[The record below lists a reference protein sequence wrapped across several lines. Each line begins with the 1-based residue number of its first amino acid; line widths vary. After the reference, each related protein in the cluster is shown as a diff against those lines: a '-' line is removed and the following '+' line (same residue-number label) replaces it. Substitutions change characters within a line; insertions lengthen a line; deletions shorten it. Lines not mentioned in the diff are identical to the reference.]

1 MVVTLASCSGEEDI
15 RQEEVQVPINFA
27 SIADETEAVTRANTT
42 LGRNF
47 VVYGYKNAGGTEQ
60 TVFDGYQVHY
70 LANSAGTSEDNTH
83 NYYYVGIDNQTL
95 KYWDF
100 SASEY
105 HFWGLW
111 QSEGRSLKATFT
123 GEKHNVLTIPN
134 VTLRVGDPSLEDDVL
149 FSRLCERKPVTKDVV
164 SLSFC
169 RPYSKLRI
177 MFYTSEPVETD
188 KDKFTLSQITF
199 GPDPSATSPYINK
212 VYGKGDVVVT
222 YPLTTSC
229 PGNAKETIGV
239 KSLESEQDA
248 LHFNDIMIEPGK
260 GVSSN
265 TAITAPVD
273 GSGKQFYYTLPMG
286 DKNPA
291 FIMSVS
297 IDGDTELKT
306 AVVPATLMQWK
317 PNYVYTYIFKITEAG
332 KKIEFYDVKIDPWK
346 YGGSQNEEW
355 KNW

>member
-1 MVVTLASCSGEEDI
+1 MTKLHHILATLQLGLLMVVTLASCSGEEEI

-60 TVFDGYQVHY
+60 TVFDGYKVNY

-105 HFWGLW
+105 HFWG
-111 QSEGRSLKATFT
+111 ATGGTFNRDGT
-123 GEKHNVLTIPN
+123 ELTISNLEQSVSEPD
-134 VTLRVGDPSLEDDVL
+134 VTGKMFSSLYHRSPVTRDVVQLHFKRPYAKVRILFYCSDALDVGD
-149 FSRLCERKPVTKDVV
+149 VV
-164 SLSFC
+164 E
-169 RPYSKLRI
+169 I
-177 MFYTSEPVETD
+177 GTS
-188 KDKFTLSQITF
+188 TF
-199 GPDPSATSPYINK
+199 GPEATGKIITGATLKVMYAKSGDVKETYLTESTATSDKLNFGGVALTHLVGTASNNAVLAKPTDGTEYYYVVPYEYAEPFILNTK
-212 VYGKGDVVVT
+212 VEGD
-222 YPLTTSC
+222 P
-229 PGNAKETIGV
+229 
-239 KSLESEQDA
+239 
-248 LHFNDIMIEPGK
+248 
-260 GVSSN
+260 
-265 TAITAPVD
+265 
-273 GSGKQFYYTLPMG
+273 
-286 DKNPA
+286 
-291 FIMSVS
+291 
-297 IDGDTELKT
+297 KT

>member
-1 MVVTLASCSGEEDI
+1 MVVTLASCSGEEEI

-27 SIADETEAVTRANTT
+27 SIADETEAVTRADQT

-105 HFWGLW
+105 HFWG
-111 QSEGRSLKATFT
+111 ATGGTFNSDGT
-123 GEKHNVLTIPN
+123 ELTISNLEQSVSEPN
-134 VTLRVGDPSLEDDVL
+134 VTEKMFSSLYHR
-149 FSRLCERKPVTKDVV
+149 SPVTRDVV
-164 SLSFC
+164 QLHFK
-169 RPYSKLRI
+169 RPYAKVRI
-177 MFYTSEPVETD
+177 LFYCSDAIDDGDKVEIGE
-188 KDKFTLSQITF
+188 STF
-199 GPDPSATSPYINK
+199 GPESTK
-212 VYGKGDVVVT
+212 QLVTGGTLKVT
-222 YPLTTSC
+222 YSKTGNTSEKLETVSNATTANLS
-229 PGNAKETIGV
+229 
-239 KSLESEQDA
+239 
-248 LHFNDIMIEPGK
+248 FK
-260 GVSSN
+260 GVELTHTTGTASN
-265 TAITAPVD
+265 NAVLAKPTDETEYYYVVPYEYAEPFILNTTVEGD
-273 GSGKQFYYTLPMG
+273 G
-286 DKNPA
+286 
-291 FIMSVS
+291 
-297 IDGDTELKT
+297 KT
-306 AVVPATLMQWK
+306 ASVPAAMMQWQ

-346 YGGSQNEEW
+346 YGGVQEEEW